1 MLTPTHLVAAQS
13 SYLVVCVIVGHPPVP
28 EEAAVALLG
37 GLIPDLDT
45 RASYV
50 GRVLRLTSST
60 LERFFAHRSFT
71 HSLVVQTIGG
81 LLAWWLLP
89 GGFAL
94 ALITG
99 WVSHSWCDMM
109 TKGGVAW
116 FWPARIRCVLPG
128 NPDYRM
134 EVMGGAELAFLLIS
148 ILVGVLMMPLAAT
161 GKGTAGLI
169 RGALGDLEMARR
181 EYDGVK
187 GTAQF
192 DVEITGRN
200 NRTYDDVSGTYRVI
214 GPWATAGFI
223 LDTRSG
229 PVSLCAGSAC
239 DWYAAHTKLQQGE
252 PLQTTSLPLAGAVLA
267 ASAIRGALAPL
278 EQAGEVYL
286 LGSLLL
292 GGVKA
297 DPPTLEVAGETAQLF
312 YARPALLEQWAGKT
326 LREVDLTVQVRHV
339 PGAEIPALAP
349 LAASAAVIPPRL
361 QRWLE

>member
-128 NPDYRM
+128 NPEYRM

-161 GKGTAGLI
+161 GSDGGRSEGVEAETRVAVVEPTTTSEISLDE
-169 RGALGDLEMARR
+169 LSEPDSDDDLE
-181 EYDGVK
+181 EDGVRV
-187 GTAQF
+187 GAYSESYL
-192 DVEITGRN
+192 DG
-200 NRTYDDVSGTYRVI
+200 DDDDDEDGDEDDD
-214 GPWATAGFI
+214 
-223 LDTRSG
+223 LD
-229 PVSLCAGSAC
+229 P
-239 DWYAAHTKLQQGE
+239 DDE
-252 PLQTTSLPLAGAVLA
+252 
-267 ASAIRGALAPL
+267 
-278 EQAGEVYL
+278 
-286 LGSLLL
+286 
-292 GGVKA
+292 
-297 DPPTLEVAGETAQLF
+297 
-312 YARPALLEQWAGKT
+312 
-326 LREVDLTVQVRHV
+326 DLDD
-339 PGAEIPALAP
+339 ED
-349 LAASAAVIPPRL
+349 
-361 QRWLE
+361 